1 MPQFLYQLQVT
12 RPAMLTAGP
21 TEEEAQTVTAHFE
34 RLKELTQQGV
44 VILAGRTLTTGADS
58 FGIVVFNAADDAA
71 ARAIMESDP
80 AVARGVMHAA
90 LYPYRVA
97 LIAEANVTG

>member
-1 MPQFLYQLQVT
+1 MPQFLYRLQVT

-21 TEEEAQTVTAHFE
+21 TEAEARLVSAHFD
-34 RLKELTQQGV
+34 RLKDLTAQGV
-44 VILAGRTLTTGADS
+44 VILAGRTLNTDADS
-58 FGIVVFNAADDAA
+58 FGIVIFNAADDAA

-80 AVARGVMHAA
+80 AVAGGVMHAT